1 MKSIRFSSTLA
12 LALLACVGFAQK
24 TPEPQAAAIPPVP
37 PIHGKGESIIIHK
50 NGDGKEKL
58 TIVVDGDNVT
68 INGKPAKDF
77 KDGDV
82 EVIAS
87 SWSDVIAYAPIPTGV
102 PRCLTAPL
110 ISKAMMQCLA

>member
-12 LALLACVGFAQK
+12 LALIVCASFAQK
-24 TPEPQAAAIPPVP
+24 TPEPPAPAIAPLP

-50 NGDGKEKL
+50 NGDSKEKL

-82 EVIAS
+82 EVLRHHGA
-87 SWSDVIAYAPIPTGV
+87 DVMTFAPIPDGG
-102 PRCLTAPL
+102 PKMFKR
-110 ISKAMMQCLA
+110 SFN